1 MSSLRRRAEWLPALL
16 VGVACATAA
25 EIAIGVLL
33 YAGTGLMRSLSTVL
47 VVEAAALAI
56 GLWSAP
62 GPGPRLVS
70 RIRLRWILCLAP
82 CCSRRASAS
91 SGN

>member
-33 YAGTGLMRSLSTVL
+33 YTGIGLMRSLSTVL

-56 GLWSAP
+56 GLLLNISM
-62 GPGPRLVS
+62 
-70 RIRLRWILCLAP
+70 
-82 CCSRRASAS
+82 RRYVF
-91 SGN
+91 

>member
-1 MSSLRRRAEWLPALL
+1 LSSLRRRAEWLPALL

-33 YAGTGLMRSLSTVL
+33 YTGTGLMRSLSTVL

-62 GPGPRLVS
+62 GPGPCPKFRPQQNGWS
-70 RIRLRWILCLAP
+70 IRCVP
-82 CCSRRASAS
+82 KEP
-91 SGN
+91 